1 VANQPDDAILT
12 LKGVVQLLAL
22 AIIGA
27 RARELH
33 RLCRNE
39 VSAALKLGDDGLAIG
54 VRWLAIK
61 PSCSHCVTIE
71 IVRKVMNVDWIG
83 GVYAPP
89 AVPRTPEMLAA
100 LALSETLIGELVK
113 ADQVLIC
120 TPMYNYSI
128 PAVLKSWIDYLVR
141 PGFTF
146 KLAPGWP
153 GMLADKPTRILIATR
168 DVHDPESEDDQVT
181 PVIRR
186 AFSFMDRRDVASLL
200 AGGSLGVN
208 RGEVRLDDHLARFEG
223 AIAKAARGVA
233 A

>member
-1 VANQPDDAILT
+1 MSTLLT
-12 LKGVVQLLAL
+12 INASPRGEMS
-22 AIIGA
+22 IS
-27 RARELH
+27 R
-33 RLCRNE
+33 RLGERY
-39 VSAALKLGDDGLAIG
+39 IHH
-54 VRWLAIK
+54 WLAAHPGGTVAERDLMK
-61 PSCSHCVTIE
+61 PAIPY
-71 IVRKVMNVDWIG
+71 MNVDWIG

-100 LALSETLIGELVK
+100 LALSETLIGELVN

-153 GMLADKPTRILIATR
+153 GMLADKPTRLLIATR

-181 PVIRR
+181 PVVRR
-186 AFSFMDRRDVASLL
+186 AFSFMGIRDVASLL

-208 RGEVRLDDHLARFEG
+208 RGEVRLEDHVTRFEQ
-223 AIAKAARGVA
+223 AIAALVA
-233 A
+233 

>member
-1 VANQPDDAILT
+1 MST
-12 LKGVVQLLAL
+12 LLSISASPRGEMS
-22 AIIGA
+22 IS
-27 RARELH
+27 R
-33 RLCRNE
+33 RLGERY
-39 VSAALKLGDDGLAIG
+39 VHH
-54 VRWLAIK
+54 WLAAHPDGAIVERDLTK
-61 PSCSHCVTIE
+61 PAIPY
-71 IVRKVMNVDWIG
+71 MNVDWIG

-100 LALSETLIGELVK
+100 LALSETLIGELVR

-153 GMLADKPTRILIATR
+153 GMLADKPIRVLIATR
-168 DVHDPESEDDQVT
+168 DVHETESEDDQVT

-186 AFSFMDRRDVASLL
+186 AFSFMGIHNVASLL

-208 RGEVRLDDHLARFEG
+208 RGEVRLEDHIARFEQE
-223 AIAKAARGVA
+223 IAALAV
-233 A
+233 

>member
-1 VANQPDDAILT
+1 MSTLLT
-12 LKGVVQLLAL
+12 INASPRGEMS
-22 AIIGA
+22 IS
-27 RARELH
+27 R
-33 RLCRNE
+33 
-39 VSAALKLGDDGLAIG
+39 KLGERYIHH
-54 VRWLAIK
+54 WLAAHSGGTIVERDLIK
-61 PSCSHCVTIE
+61 PTIPY
-71 IVRKVMNVDWIG
+71 MNVDWIG

-100 LALSETLIGELVK
+100 LALSETLVGELVN

-181 PVIRR
+181 PVVRR
-186 AFSFMDRRDVASLL
+186 AFSFMGIRDVASLL

-208 RGEVRLDDHLARFEG
+208 RGEVRLEDHVARFEQ
-223 AIAKAARGVA
+223 AITALVA
-233 A
+233 

>member
-1 VANQPDDAILT
+1 MSKLLVINASPRGEMSISRRLGERFVHHWQAAHPGGT
-12 LKGVVQLLAL
+12 VVERDLMDPV
-22 AIIGA
+22 I
-27 RARELH
+27 
-33 RLCRNE
+33 
-39 VSAALKLGDDGLAIG
+39 
-54 VRWLAIK
+54 
-61 PSCSHCVTIE
+61 PY
-71 IVRKVMNVDWIG
+71 MNVDWIG

-89 AVPRTPEMLAA
+89 AVPRTPEMLVA
-100 LALSETLIGELVK
+100 LTLSETLIAELIN

-146 KLAPGWP
+146 TLAPGWP

-186 AFSFMDRRDVASLL
+186 AFAFMGVRNFASLL

-208 RGEVRLDDHLARFEG
+208 RGEVRIEDHVARFEE
-223 AIAKAARGVA
+223 AVA
-233 A
+233 ALVA

>member
-1 VANQPDDAILT
+1 MSTLLT
-12 LKGVVQLLAL
+12 INASPRGGMS
-22 AIIGA
+22 IS
-27 RARELH
+27 R
-33 RLCRNE
+33 RLGERYTHH
-39 VSAALKLGDDGLAIG
+39 
-54 VRWLAIK
+54 WLAAHPGGTVVERDLMNPPI
-61 PSCSHCVTIE
+61 PY
-71 IVRKVMNVDWIG
+71 MNVDWIG

-100 LALSETLIGELVK
+100 LALSETVIGELVD

-146 KLAPGWP
+146 ELAPGWP

-168 DVHDPESEDDQVT
+168 DTHDPESEDDQVT
-181 PVIRR
+181 PVVRR
-186 AFSFMDRRDVASLL
+186 AFSFMGIRDVASLL

-208 RGEVRLDDHLARFEG
+208 RGEVRLDDHVARFEQ
-223 AIAKAARGVA
+223 AIAALVA
-233 A
+233 